1 MSRRYVITLDGIGL
15 PKPTTTRAKAL
26 RKARW
31 WARRCPG
38 LVEVARL
45 KGLPS

>member
-1 MSRRYVITLDGIGL
+1 MSRRYVITMDGIGVA
-15 PKPTTTRAKAL
+15 KPTTTRAKAV

-45 KGLPS
+45 KVQPS